1 MLDAANHRRNI
12 AIVRIYADIERPAPR
27 KLAPAIDVLRRDGVI
42 IYPTDTGYAF
52 GCALSSSKGAA
63 TIRRIKK
70 VLEGAHKP
78 LSILVNELG
87 EISTYATMG
96 NRVFRAMRRVLPG
109 PYTLVLHASQ
119 GIPKTAKNRD
129 HEVGVRMPDH
139 AVCRML
145 VDLLGEPLLT
155 SSVCSAD
162 AEPSMEHA
170 DELEKRYG
178 HEVGLVID
186 AGPVWPDPSTVLRG
200 SGNRVEVLREGQGAI
215 PD

>member
-1 MLDAANHRRNI
+1 
-12 AIVRIYADIERPAPR
+12 
-27 KLAPAIDVLRRDGVI
+27 
-42 IYPTDTGYAF
+42 
-52 GCALSSSKGAA
+52 
-63 TIRRIKK
+63 
-70 VLEGAHKP
+70 
-78 LSILVNELG
+78 
-87 EISTYATMG
+87 
-96 NRVFRAMRRVLPG
+96 MRRVLPG